1 MKLNDERNRQEIEI
15 MSLKEQLNQ
24 TGGAL
29 SSKIHELND
38 QLDL

>member
-1 MKLNDERNRQEIEI
+1 